1 MKTLDIRAFFEA
13 IEQFRK
19 EFIERTGVVGQVF
32 IAIIEIVITVAVA
45 AIITKYIR
53 RGIKKLFEKYKNK
66 RQDPAISRKSD
77 TAVQLINGVI
87 KFFISFSAI
96 IIVLD
101 ILGLRAGVTSMI
113 ATAGVGALV
122 IGISAQS
129 IIGDIINGIL
139 LLIED
144 QYGVGDFICIAGY
157 TGTVEHFSVRS
168 TRIQLL
174 SKEFVTV
181 PNGQIKDVVNYSR
194 QQVACIIQVNISP
207 DTDIDLAISLMKATI
222 EDIIEEND
230 QVFTKTVNPTLTDI
244 NETSAVLTAAV
255 NVIAPTNI
263 TLKYSAKTKLL
274 EVFRN
279 NGIDFPV
286 QSINIVNRD

>member
-1 MKTLDIRAFFEA
+1 M
-13 IEQFRK
+13 
-19 EFIERTGVVGQVF
+19 
-32 IAIIEIVITVAVA
+32 
-45 AIITKYIR
+45 
-53 RGIKKLFEKYKNK
+53 
-66 RQDPAISRKSD
+66 
-77 TAVQLINGVI
+77 
-87 KFFISFSAI
+87 
-96 IIVLD
+96 
-101 ILGLRAGVTSMI
+101 
-113 ATAGVGALV
+113 
-122 IGISAQS
+122 
-129 IIGDIINGIL
+129 
-139 LLIED
+139 
-144 QYGVGDFICIAGY
+144 
-157 TGTVEHFSVRS
+157 
-168 TRIQLL
+168 

-255 NVIAPTNI
+255 NVIAPANI